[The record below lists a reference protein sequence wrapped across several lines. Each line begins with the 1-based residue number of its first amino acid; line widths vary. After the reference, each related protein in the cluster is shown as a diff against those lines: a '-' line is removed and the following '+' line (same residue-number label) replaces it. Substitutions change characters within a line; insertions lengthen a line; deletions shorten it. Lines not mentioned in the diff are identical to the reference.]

1 MKSILALA
9 VALGSAHGAALMP
22 NARTPR
28 PMRRAAVTQMQDEI
42 DAGAAAV
49 APPPEPELRRAP
61 QAPGLSPCSIKV
73 IGVGGGGGNTLNRMV
88 EEGPGVERSTFLE
101 YVAANT
107 DVQALSASL
116 ADTTIQLGRNAAR
129 GLGAGGVPSVGR
141 ASAIDAAGDI
151 ETLVSGV
158 DMVFV
163 TAGMG
168 GGTGSGAA
176 PVVAELA
183 KAADCLTV
191 GIVTKPFSFEG
202 RRRMQQA
209 LEAIEELQATAATR
223 LFPSRAAH
231 RAQFILGLAA
241 QFSDGPHPRA
251 APAQNHVDILIVV
264 SNDKLLEIV
273 PEGLPL
279 QEAFGMADEILRQ
292 GITGISDIVVKP
304 GLINVDFAD
313 VRSVMQNAGPA
324 LMGIGRGFG
333 KTRAR
338 DAALA
343 AVSSPLLDFP
353 IERAKGAPATRLGRR
368 RCGPRPCISHH
379 PASPAST
386 GVVFTITGNSDM
398 SLQEVNDVAGVIS
411 SIVADDA
418 NIIFGTS
425 VDESFADEICV
436 TVVATSFEV
445 PDAASANQRRAVA
458 PPPMEPAQWAV
469 PPSQQPPKRSFWS
482 RF

>member
-241 QFSDGPHPRA
+241 QFADGPHPRA

-368 RCGPRPCISHH
+368 RCGPRPCISHP

-445 PDAASANQRRAVA
+445 PDVASANQRRAVA

>member
-1 MKSILALA
+1 MA
-9 VALGSAHGAALMP
+9 VP
-22 NARTPR
+22 T
-28 PMRRAAVTQMQDEI
+28 
-42 DAGAAAV
+42 
-49 APPPEPELRRAP
+49 
-61 QAPGLSPCSIKV
+61 
-73 IGVGGGGGNTLNRMV
+73 
-88 EEGPGVERSTFLE
+88 
-101 YVAANT
+101 
-107 DVQALSASL
+107 
-116 ADTTIQLGRNAAR
+116 GR
-129 GLGAGGVPSVGR
+129 
-141 ASAIDAAGDI
+141 
-151 ETLVSGV
+151 
-158 DMVFV
+158 
-163 TAGMG
+163 
-168 GGTGSGAA
+168 
-176 PVVAELA
+176 AELA

-353 IERAKGAPATRLGRR
+353 IERAKGAPATHVTRTATAAHAPALHHRTSLTPPRLPPLQAWSSR
-368 RCGPRPCISHH
+368 
-379 PASPAST
+379 SPATRTCPS
-386 GVVFTITGNSDM
+386 
-398 SLQEVNDVAGVIS
+398 
-411 SIVADDA
+411 
-418 NIIFGTS
+418 
-425 VDESFADEICV
+425 
-436 TVVATSFEV
+436 
-445 PDAASANQRRAVA
+445 RR
-458 PPPMEPAQWAV
+458 
-469 PPSQQPPKRSFWS
+469 
-482 RF
+482 